1 MDKVKKQNDTI
12 TVALLLAGVVSSI
25 VFYFVKLSNIIW
37 YILYS
42 LCFAGLSVFFGAL
55 ISKMKLE
62 LCDEVRKVI
71 KIISPFFAFVFF
83 VLLYKG
89 DTGYL
94 GADTSGFWWHQLSLP
109 VVLLIF
115 CCVYILVI
123 VLKDT
128 IIQKEYQKI
137 QGIWFWYVVWAMLY
151 ALTVVYFDIFKA
163 DIYHIDAFMHP
174 IYNVYYGTPYSE
186 FSYGLYGHY
195 ELLYQIP
202 MMIFGTSPVV
212 ICGVLFVASFFTAIC
227 LFGIVEN
234 VVSSKM
240 IRLIIPIILLLP
252 SGVMYRNCA
261 FQAIPHR
268 IFFPVLMLWFILQ
281 EEKFSKKRYFILLA
295 NMICSLSVLANT
307 ESGLFTCAG
316 WSLYLI
322 LNSILTKSFRWSYL
336 LKIIFARLIDLCIAI
351 FVVNIYNFFH
361 GGGVFVK
368 EFFYP
373 YTNSTF
379 LSHYSYELPRGIS
392 PYLIVFL
399 LGLAFLCGTC
409 IKVVVYRSSNKEI
422 VYMGVAAIVMLGEL
436 SYYIVRP
443 AYYALMVVYPFF
455 LVLIAYL
462 IEIKDKVHEQLAQ
475 TVLGEM
481 SQYATVTF
489 AVLLIMSSGVI
500 EKIAIQ
506 SINGFYDVTTYEQYK
521 EYAQEV
527 IGEDIYAIGEGVDEL
542 YGILGWD
549 AGYHLFG
556 TTDVLY
562 DPEANLNVY
571 VKLVQEANQQNDV
584 LLCETAYKQH
594 NPLLEDYKMTK
605 EMVLYNRKY
614 AIYKKDKY
622 ECSEQITGGE
632 NADINIIGELQYVGN
647 QENYYSILIKVHNT
661 QEKTGERDYKELR
674 VGLLDRE
681 TGQIISVVTSGVEI
695 LSNNGNE
702 SKELGI
708 YGRIRKDELD
718 LDYPYEVIVLE
729 KVDDKEVHY
738 VSTGMTL

>member
-1 MDKVKKQNDTI
+1 MNRIKIKNNAI

-25 VFYFVKLSNIIW
+25 AFNFVKLSNILW

-42 LCFAGLSVFFGAL
+42 VCFVGFSVLFSAVFQK
-55 ISKMKLE
+55 IKLE
-62 LCDEVRKVI
+62 LHGKMRIII
-71 KIISPFFAFVFF
+71 KLFSSFFALASF

-94 GADTSGFWWHQLSLP
+94 GADTAGFWWHQLPLP
-109 VVLLIF
+109 VVLIIF

-123 VLKDT
+123 ALKDT
-128 IIQKEYQKI
+128 IVQKEYQKI
-137 QGIWFWYVVWAMLY
+137 QGIWFWYVVWAVLY
-151 ALTVVYFDIFKA
+151 ALTVVYFDVFKA

-174 IYNVYYGTPYSE
+174 IYNIYYGTPYSE
-186 FSYGLYGHY
+186 ISYGLYGHY

-212 ICGVLFVASFFTAIC
+212 ICGVLFVTSFLTATC

-234 VVSSKM
+234 VVSSKV

-268 IFFPVLMLWFILQ
+268 IFFPVLILWFILQ
-281 EEKFSKKRYFILLA
+281 EDKFSKKCNYIILA
-295 NMICSLSVLANT
+295 NVICCMSILVNT

-322 LNSILTKSFRWSYL
+322 LNAIRTKSFRWSYL
-336 LKIIFARLIDLCIAI
+336 LKIILARLLNLGIAI
-351 FVVNIYNFFH
+351 LVVNVYNFIH

-368 EFFYP
+368 EFFFP

-379 LSHYSYELPRGIS
+379 LSHYTYELPGGIT
-392 PYLIVFL
+392 PYLIAFL
-399 LGLAFLCGTC
+399 LGLAFLCGTS
-409 IKVVVYRSSNKEI
+409 IKVVIGRSGHKEI
-422 VYMGVAAIVMLGEL
+422 IFIAAVAIVLLGEL

-455 LVLIAYL
+455 LILIAYL
-462 IEIKDKVHEQLAQ
+462 IELKDKVHEELAK
-475 TVLGEM
+475 TLLGEM
-481 SQYATVTF
+481 SQYAMVIV
-489 AVLLIMSSGVI
+489 AVLLIMSAGVI
-500 EKIAIQ
+500 EKISIQ
-506 SINGFYDVTTYEQYK
+506 SINGFYDVTTYEQNK
-521 EYAQEV
+521 EYAQNV
-527 IGEDIYAIGEGVDEL
+527 IGERIYALGEGVDEL
-542 YGILGWD
+542 YGVLGWD

-562 DPEANLNVY
+562 DPEANSKVY
-571 VKLVQEANQQNDV
+571 DQLVDEANQQNDV

-594 NPLLEDYKMTK
+594 NPLYEDYKMTK

-614 AIYKKDKY
+614 AIYTKDKY
-622 ECSEQITGGE
+622 VSSEQITGEE
-632 NADINIIGELQYVGN
+632 NADINIMGELQYIGN

-661 QEKTGERDYKELR
+661 QEAMDDRDYSRLR

-681 TGQIISVVTSGVEI
+681 TGQIISAVTSEVEM
-695 LSNNGNE
+695 LPNNEYE
-702 SKELGI
+702 SSEVGI
-708 YGRIRKDELD
+708 YGRIRKEELNFN
-718 LDYPYEVIVLE
+718 YPYEVIILE
-729 KVDDKEVHY
+729 NVDDKVVHY